1 MSKHVAR
8 RWRFRGTFFLLVVGL
23 MGTAPVASLA
33 QTASVPDWQKAA
45 GGKMKFEVASIRP
58 TPPEIDPT
66 HPAEPPNFP
75 ISNDDSYTAH
85 PNDSFIADFSLVTYI
100 QFAYKLRLAPE
111 QLKALLAGAPKWV
124 SDDNYAI
131 HAKASGPVT
140 KDQLRLM
147 MQALLAD
154 RFKLRVHFETRE
166 APVLAL
172 TLDKPGKL
180 GPTLHPHAEGP
191 ACDQPDAK
199 VFPARCYV
207 DARMRIGNGWR
218 EGSRNNS
225 MEVIAKILTA
235 TGATDHPLIDQTG
248 LTGNYDFSIEW
259 SPASSRVAVTDSG
272 AAPADEAPTFLEA
285 LHEQLGMKI
294 VSTHSPLEFLIL
306 DHVERPSEN

>member
-1 MSKHVAR
+1 MTFR
-8 RWRFRGTFFLLVVGL
+8 RTLLL
-23 MGTAPVASLA
+23 LTALLTTPLACIA
-33 QTASVPDWQKAA
+33 QTATMSDWQKAA
-45 GGKMKFEVASIRP
+45 GGKMEFEVASIRP
-58 TPPEIDPT
+58 TPPEIDPSRPT
-66 HPAEPPNFP
+66 EPPNFP

-100 QFAYKLRLAPE
+100 QFAYKLRLAPD
-111 QLKALLAGAPKWV
+111 QLKALLAGVPKWV
-124 SDDNYAI
+124 NDDNYAI

-154 RFKLRVHFETRE
+154 RFKLVVHFETRE

-180 GPTLHPHAEGP
+180 GPNLHPHAEGP

-225 MEVIAKILTA
+225 MKVIAKILTT
-235 TGATDHPLIDQTG
+235 TGGLDHQLIDQTG
-248 LTGNYDFSIEW
+248 LTGNYDFTVEW
-259 SPASSRVAVTDSG
+259 SPAASRVAAPDAG
-272 AAPADEAPTFLEA
+272 AAPDAEGPTFLEA

-294 VSTHSPLEFLIL
+294 VSTRAPLEFLVI
-306 DHVERPSEN
+306 DHIERPSEN